1 MEENRRDKFD
11 FVPQDVPELFE
22 KHRWKR
28 GTDSARLLQAS
39 VHCLSGLVFVL
50 LAKDFAESSWL
61 SWEPELK
68 FAFVALLVVA
78 GIGWLISAASLG
90 LVSYVNLNIF
100 SQGFVLAGSC
110 AAAAYLAGASG
121 LGPVWAVLIF
131 CGFGCAFF
139 ELLFG
144 LWRLRRRDA
153 EQLNRLKRLGQVLGL
168 FMAAMTAAGVALF
181 LYFRP

>member
-11 FVPQDVPELFE
+11 FVPQDVPELLE

-28 GTDSARLLQAS
+28 GTDSARLIQAS
-39 VHCLSGLVFVL
+39 LHCLSGLVFVL
-50 LAKDFAESSWL
+50 VAKDFAESSWL

-68 FAFVALLVVA
+68 FAFVALMVVA

-110 AAAAYLAGASG
+110 AAAAYLAGALGSARSG
-121 LGPVWAVLIF
+121 RFSSSA
-131 CGFGCAFF
+131 A
-139 ELLFG
+139 
-144 LWRLRRRDA
+144 RLRLLR
-153 EQLNRLKRLGQVLGL
+153 
-168 FMAAMTAAGVALF
+168 AALWLVAAAPSRCRTA
-181 LYFRP
+181 